1 MKNTNTL
8 KLINKVN
15 STLLTAIQTVIEVD
29 ENTVA
34 INGVLLDDKV
44 EDEVKLK
51 VLTIIKQGRTGYAS
65 GYKYISVKIDTSKS
79 AILADIRRI
88 NMFLKN
94 QHKKAKINYVNQH
107 E

>member
-15 STLLTAIQTVIEVD
+15 TTLLTAIQTVIEMD

-34 INGVLLDDKV
+34 INAVLLDDKV
-44 EDEVKLK
+44 GNEVKLK
-51 VLTIIKQGRTGYAS
+51 VLTTVKQGRVGYTS
-65 GYKYISVKIDTSKS
+65 GYKYISVNIDTTRS
-79 AILADIRRI
+79 AILTDIRRI

-94 QHKKAKINYVNQH
+94 QHKKAKINYVNHH